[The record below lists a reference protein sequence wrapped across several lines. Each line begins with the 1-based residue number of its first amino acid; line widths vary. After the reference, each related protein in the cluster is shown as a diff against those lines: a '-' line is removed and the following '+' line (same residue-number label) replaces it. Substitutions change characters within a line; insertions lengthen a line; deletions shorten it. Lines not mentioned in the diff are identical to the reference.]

1 MVHPPAMARA
11 FKPSSEALDVLQRVT
26 TTGTTVTITSGQL
39 ARPLY
44 AEVDKVL
51 KALGGKWDRRAGG
64 HVFTADPS
72 DALDEVIATGV
83 LASAKT
89 PNQRAGFFPTP
100 GWLAVDLADRL
111 KITSKDFV
119 LEPSA
124 GLGALV
130 KEILARGASC
140 LAVEY
145 DEARARTIR
154 DVPRGDDGDLWIH
167 TGDFMEVTQEF
178 ILAGEDQLP
187 NVALMNPPFLKVGL
201 GDHID
206 HVRHA
211 FELLSPDGRL
221 GAVMPASVK
230 FRQDKRHAAFRAWIY
245 SHDGDIDDVPEG
257 TFKESGTDVRTVFV
271 TVSRA

>member
-1 MVHPPAMARA
+1 MARA

-51 KALGGKWDRRAGG
+51 KALGGKWDRRVGG
-64 HVFTADPS
+64 HVFTVDPS

-83 LASAKT
+83 LTSTKT
-89 PNQRAGFFPTP
+89 PNQRTGFFPTP

-111 KITSKDFV
+111 EITSKDFV

-124 GLGALV
+124 GTGALV
-130 KEILARGASC
+130 KEILARSAAC

-154 DVPRGDDGDLWIH
+154 NTPRGYGNLRVH

-178 ILAGEDQLP
+178 ILAGEDRLP

-211 FELLSPDGRL
+211 FELLTPDGRL

-230 FRQDKRHAAFRAWIY
+230 FRQDTRHAAFRTWVY